1 VSGNRVKH
9 LSRSVTAR
17 IARNEGAC
25 SGEYEGDQT
34 RIISLF
40 AIQAAYSP
48 IMRKAYP
55 YAALATSR
63 WKPGITQ
70 RLMREVYEREN
81 GWMINALAQLYAA
94 TGDASTLAEAEH
106 SARWVTTH
114 RGFAGGDLRIGSNF
128 RFILPAKGR
137 RFRHNDQ
144 KIAGHAHE
152 R

>member
-1 VSGNRVKH
+1 MSGNRVKH

-55 YAALATSR
+55 YATLATSR

-81 GWMINALAQLYAA
+81 GWIINALARLYAA
-94 TGDASTLAEAEH
+94 KSDASTRAEAER
-106 SARWVTTH
+106 SARWGTTRRTPTGRSFAH
-114 RGFAGGDLRIGSNF
+114 RIR
-128 RFILPAKGR
+128 LP
-137 RFRHNDQ
+137 
-144 KIAGHAHE
+144 I
-152 R
+152 